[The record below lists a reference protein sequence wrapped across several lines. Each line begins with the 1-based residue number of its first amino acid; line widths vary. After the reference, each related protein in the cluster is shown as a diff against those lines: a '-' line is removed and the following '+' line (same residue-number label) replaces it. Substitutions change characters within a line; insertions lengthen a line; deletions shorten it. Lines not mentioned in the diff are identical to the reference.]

1 MGTHIGVPAMKTTID
16 IADDLIRRARQIQKR
31 EDITLRAL
39 VEEGLRY
46 AIDKHAPI
54 AKKYQFHAI
63 VDGEPYVPGAPVVDV
78 TRMIREMYEERENKV
93 FRDRVAEPAKKYSSR
108 TKSRKKPR

>member
-1 MGTHIGVPAMKTTID
+1 MKTTID

-46 AIDKHAPI
+46 AIDKHALDS
-54 AKKYQFHAI
+54 KKFKFHAI

-78 TRMIREMYEERENKV
+78 TKIIREGYEEREKKI
-93 FRDRVAEPAKKYSSR
+93 FRDRIAEPDKDYSGR
-108 TKSRKKPR
+108 AKSRKKPR